1 MRVLVADDQTAVRE
15 GLVLLLGLLDGVEL
29 VGAARDGQEAVDL
42 SESLRPDVVLMDLR
56 MPRVDGVEATK
67 RILALPDPPRVLV
80 LTTYAD
86 DNWLLP
92 ALRAG
97 ARGYLTKDAGAED
110 IAQAL
115 RAVSC
120 GRTWLD
126 AAVQERLVAFVT
138 ATPEVSP
145 LKNNAGLTERETEV
159 LGAMARGAGNRDIAR
174 TLFISEATVKTH
186 VNNIF
191 GKLGVSGPQARSAAV
206 AYAWEAGI
214 TLR

>member
-1 MRVLVADDQTAVRE
+1 MRVLVADDQAAVRE

-29 VGAARDGQEAVDL
+29 IGAARDGQEAVDL
-42 SESLRPDVVLMDLR
+42 SVSLRPDVVLMDLR

-67 RILALPDPPRVLV
+67 QIVALPDPPQVLV

-115 RAVSC
+115 HAVAA

-145 LKNNAGLTERETEV
+145 SKNDAGLTERETEV
-159 LGAMARGAGNRDIAR
+159 LAAMARGAGNREIAR
-174 TLFISEATVKTH
+174 SLFISEATVKTH

-191 GKLGVSGPQARSAAV
+191 GKLGVSGPQARSTAV

-214 TLR
+214 TVR

>member
-1 MRVLVADDQTAVRE
+1 VRVLVADDQTAVRE